1 MELTLI
7 AVFLGVIAASE
18 VVAVILNATNRH
30 LAEELRTLERNCTAH
45 AENAV
50 IMNKR
55 MMENETRYQRQVDAM
70 TVKIIE
76 LTKALEDAKKQDNN
90 G

>member
-1 MELTLI
+1 MEMILI
-7 AVFLGVIAASE
+7 SVFLGIIAVSE
-18 VVAVILNATNRH
+18 VIAVILNATNRH

-55 MMENETRYQRQVDAM
+55 MMENETRYQKQVEAM
-70 TVKIIE
+70 TVKNIE
-76 LTKALEDAKKQDNN
+76 LTKALEDAKKEHAV
-90 G
+90 

>member
-1 MELTLI
+1 MILI
-7 AVFLGVIAASE
+7 SVFLGIIAVSE
-18 VVAVILNATNRH
+18 VIAVILNATNRH

-55 MMENETRYQRQVDAM
+55 MMENETRYQKQVEAM
-70 TVKIIE
+70 TVKNIE
-76 LTKALEDAKKQDNN
+76 LTKALEEAKKEHAV
-90 G
+90 

>member
-1 MELTLI
+1 MEMILI
-7 AVFLGVIAASE
+7 SVFLGIIAVSE
-18 VVAVILNATNRH
+18 VIAVILNATNRH

-55 MMENETRYQRQVDAM
+55 MMENETRYQKQVEAM

-76 LTKALEDAKKQDNN
+76 LTKALEEAKKEHAV
-90 G
+90 

>member
-1 MELTLI
+1 MEIILI
-7 AVFLGVIAASE
+7 SVFLGIIAVSE
-18 VVAVILNATNRH
+18 IIAVILNATNRH
-30 LAEELRTLERNCTAH
+30 LAEELRTLERNCTAY

-55 MMENETRYQRQVDAM
+55 MMENETRYQKQVEAM

-76 LTKALEDAKKQDNN
+76 LTKALEEAKKEHAV
-90 G
+90 